1 MMKKQYSAPEMICH
15 SLEWAD
21 VLTASLNSRT
31 SGEGV
36 SYNFNE
42 WWVSSL

>member
-1 MMKKQYSAPEMICH
+1 MKKQYSAPEMICH

-21 VLTASLNSRT
+21 ILTASLNFRT

-42 WWVSSL
+42 WGVAPL